1 MKKIIAIALI
11 LVMLCGAVSVFADTE
26 LTTPSKTTDD
36 LTTFE
41 VTVESPVD
49 GKAVAILPIN
59 ENTVDDITKYQAN
72 LDAAEAELE
81 KAQNAK
87 TLEAYFGNEV
97 AEKIAAILGDNAG
110 ISMDEFLA
118 VIEQGYEDGMGNA
131 TVTAQVATPY
141 EKDEKVAV
149 MIGILKDGALTWN
162 AYEAVGLED
171 GRIQFTVD
179 AETMKAIGTDI
190 ALLAVCSK

>member
-1 MKKIIAIALI
+1 MKKIIAIALT
-11 LVMLCGAVSVFADTE
+11 LMMLCGAVSVFADTNMS
-26 LTTPSKTTDD
+26 TPSKTTDD
-36 LTTFE
+36 FTTFE
-41 VTVESPVD
+41 VTVENPVD
-49 GKAVAILPIN
+49 GKAVVILPIN
-59 ENTVDDITKYQAN
+59 ENTVDDVTKYQAN

-87 TLEAYFGNEV
+87 TLEAYVGNEPAAAV
-97 AEKIAAILGDNAG
+97 AAILGDNA

-141 EKDEKVAV
+141 EKDEKVAA

-162 AYEAVGLED
+162 TYEAVGLED

-179 AETMKAIGTDI
+179 AETMKAMGTEI
-190 ALLAVCSK
+190 ALFAVCSK

>member
-1 MKKIIAIALI
+1 MKKIIAIALT
-11 LVMLCGAVSVFADTE
+11 LMMLCGAVSVFADTNMS
-26 LTTPSKTTDD
+26 TPSKTTDD
-36 LTTFE
+36 FTTFE
-41 VTVESPVD
+41 VTVENPVD
-49 GKAVAILPIN
+49 GKAVVILPIN
-59 ENTVDDITKYQAN
+59 ENTVDDVTKYQAN

-87 TLEAYFGNEV
+87 TLEAYFGNEPAAAV
-97 AEKIAAILGDNAG
+97 AAILGDNA

-141 EKDEKVAV
+141 EKDEKVAA
-149 MIGILKDGALTWN
+149 MIGILKDSALTWN
-162 AYEAVGLED
+162 TYEAVGLED

-179 AETMKAIGTDI
+179 AETMKAMGTEI
-190 ALLAVCSK
+190 ALFAVCSK